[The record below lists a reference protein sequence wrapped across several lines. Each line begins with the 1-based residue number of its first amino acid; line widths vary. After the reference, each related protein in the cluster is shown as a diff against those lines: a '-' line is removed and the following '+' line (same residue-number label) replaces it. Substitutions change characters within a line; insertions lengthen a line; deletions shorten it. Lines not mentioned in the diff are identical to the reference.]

1 MGFWTFLAGGV
12 AATKAKNML
21 TRPSVNFISGDFEI
35 VSMENI
41 GIVGTEWRIWYR
53 KKGSSSRSSFTVKKA
68 PEVVMLVQQNMRFS
82 GQGNEITEGKLCQI

>member
-53 KKGSSSRSSFTVKKA
+53 KKGSSSRSSFTVKKSTRSGNVGSA
-68 PEVVMLVQQNMRFS
+68 KYEVFWP
-82 GQGNEITEGKLCQI
+82 GK

>member
-21 TRPSVNFISGDFEI
+21 TRPSVNFISGDCEI

-41 GIVGTEWRIWYR
+41 GILGTEWRIWWR
-53 KKGSSSRSSFTVKKA
+53 KKGSSSRSSFTVKKSIKSGNVGGGRY
-68 PEVVMLVQQNMRFS
+68 EVS
-82 GQGNEITEGKLCQI
+82 WPGK